1 MTEPK
6 MPTTSVTSGPPQSGL
21 VVSSGTTLDVQ
32 SGGTIVSASILAAG
46 AAIIEIGAIDS
57 GSTIAAGGS
66 ELVYGSVIGDIVA
79 GSQTVSTGTSGSG
92 IITDETV
99 VDGGYVLLAVKTTS
113 ATGTTVD
120 AGGTLALNGSISAND
135 TVLSGGTVDLE
146 SAKATLTGA
155 LVFSGGG
162 VLEVTGNTSAGS
174 GDLAVI
180 SGFGA
185 GAEIDLTAATTVGAV
200 GSAARFTTATSAGNT
215 TVTVSGGGATQSFIF
230 SGTAIGA
237 NLFLVG
243 DGSGG
248 EALVSAS
255 SVTSVGSGPPQSN
268 IVVVSGET
276 LTVHSGGSIVH
287 ATVEAGGSAV
297 ILSGGVDSASTVLS
311 GGFESVSGTTSGD
324 SLYGSQTISGA
335 GASASGET
343 VYSGGV
349 LSLGSGATATDIV
362 ISGGTVALASPQA
375 TLSGSLIFSGSGT
388 LQIDA
393 PSSAGYGDQAVISGF
408 YTSDTVS
415 LPGFGSG
422 TTLSTTTSG
431 GDTIAT
437 VTSGTAS
444 ETLTFAGD
452 IAANLTPT
460 SGGPGGSEDITYVPT
475 TVPTT
480 TSYTPGDLVLS
491 IYGDG
496 ADTGSYS
503 LDQAAPIVLQEITP
517 TGTVVSQLV
526 LPQTTV
532 TVNGVTE
539 YAISGEYQSAS
550 EGLLTLAENG
560 QSLAI
565 MGYGVTATA
574 FDAADAA
581 TVYGTT
587 ALGQTTSLTGS
598 SVTAV
603 PRVIADIGYNATI
616 DTSTAL
622 YNIFD
627 TNNPRSVVTVN
638 GVTFYVSGQ
647 GNGTDGTEGV
657 FMAEDGASSA
667 TPIYNSTTDT
677 RDVEIANGQL
687 YVSIDSKLNNGG
699 GLYDFGATLPISAT
713 APTELPGIGA
723 SVVLTAGTANSVNA
737 ADIGQSVNLSPE
749 QYFFADA
756 DTLYVADGGDP
767 KEGGLGDGGLQKWS
781 LVDGSWVLDYTL
793 SEGLNQ
799 IPDTDASGTTGLI
812 GLTGTVEGA
821 NVILYATNET
831 VAETDQTY
839 LYGITDSLGA
849 TSLPTGE
856 SFTLLETAAP
866 DTLIRG
872 VAFAPTSSSTLPE
885 VSGTLTIS
893 KNVTSTGLTVASGGD
908 IIVLSGGTISNTTLL
923 SGASATVS
931 SGGVDDG
938 TMVAHGG
945 NELLLGSATGDYIVG
960 TQTIS
965 NATAVASGEIV
976 GNGGNLDLY
985 LAGAIANSTTVETGG
1000 AININGHAFADNT
1013 VISGGQV
1020 VLESPK
1026 ATLSGTLTFAG
1037 TGGMIVVTSSI
1048 TSAGYGDL
1056 AVISGFAATDAIDER
1071 VIGAGAVLGTPTLS
1085 GGNTVATISSGTV
1098 TESFTFAGSAYLS
1111 GLSLTSDGFG
1121 GEELIYTPPPPV
1133 QIIVSSGVT
1142 SPGLSATSGSTIIVL
1157 SGGTITNAVIS
1168 SGGSAVISA
1177 GGTDSGTT
1185 IQAGGTET
1193 VSGSASGDRVYGLQD
1208 VTTGPSAGADPAT
1221 ISNETVFNGG
1231 TIELYL
1237 KPDTGTGITVSSG
1250 GKYLLSGNVSATD
1263 TVLEAGAQMQL
1274 QSPKATLTGSLTF
1287 NGAAA
1292 LSFTATTSAG
1302 FGDLAVIDG
1311 FGAGDIIDETT
1322 IAPGAT
1328 LSATISGGNTVETI
1342 TGGTFPESFI
1352 FAGTTISSNIQLQDD
1367 GTTGVEL
1374 VYVACFRAGTRIA
1387 TADGDVAVEALSEGD
1402 LVRTAAGAARPV
1414 VWIGHR
1420 TIDCA
1425 RHPAPRMVW
1434 PVRVAKG
1441 AFADAQPCRDLYLSP
1456 DHAVFVDGLLVPIR
1470 QLLNGVSIAQIA
1482 VDTVAYFHVELETHD
1497 VLLAEGLP
1505 AETYLDSGNR
1515 GDFANGGGAMTLHP
1529 MPDAAPR
1536 AVDGDLVEP
1545 IWRRIAARAGAL
1557 VLPVATTEA
1566 ALRLVADGRAH
1577 KPVCVAGGRHVFV
1590 VPPGLEKLRILSR
1603 ASAPADLRPWLDDR
1617 RLLGVSVARIVLHDR
1632 HGATEMPL
1640 DHPALADG
1648 WHAPERDGD
1657 ALWRW
1662 TDGSAVLP
1670 VPAGTTMVDIALT
1683 GTAEYPAAV
1692 ARDAVAERLYA

>member
-1 MTEPK
+1 
-6 MPTTSVTSGPPQSGL
+6 V
-21 VVSSGTTLDVQ
+21 
-32 SGGTIVSASILAAG
+32 
-46 AAIIEIGAIDS
+46 IIEIGATDS
-57 GSTIAAGGS
+57 ASTIAAGGS
-66 ELVYGSVIGDIVA
+66 ELVYGSVIGDTVA

-92 IITDETV
+92 LITDEIV
-99 VDGGYVLLAVKTTS
+99 VDGGYVLLAVKATS

-120 AGGTLALNGSISAND
+120 TGGTLALNGNISANN

-146 SAKATLTGA
+146 SAKATLTGT

-162 VLEVTGNTSAGS
+162 ELEVTGNTSAGS

-185 GAEIDLTAATTVGAV
+185 GAEIDLTAATTVGAA
-200 GSAARFTTATSAGNT
+200 GSAASFTTATSAGNT
-215 TVTVSGGGATQSFIF
+215 TVTVSGGGATQAFIF
-230 SGTAIGA
+230 SGTTIGA
-237 NLFLVG
+237 DLYLVA

-248 EALVSAS
+248 DLLVSAS
-255 SVTSVGSGPPQSN
+255 SVTAVGSGPPQSN

-276 LTVHSGGSIVH
+276 LTVNSGGTIVH

-297 ILSGGVDSASTVLS
+297 ILSGGVDSASTVLN

-324 SLYGSQTISGA
+324 SLYGTQTASGT
-335 GASASGET
+335 SAIVSGET

-362 ISGGTVALASPQA
+362 ISGGTVELASPQA
-375 TLSGSLIFSGSGT
+375 TLYGRLTFGGSGT

-393 PSSAGYGDQAVISGF
+393 PSSAGAGNQAVISGF

-422 TTLSTTTSG
+422 THLSTTTSG
-431 GDTIAT
+431 GDTVAT
-437 VTSGTAS
+437 VSSGTAS

-460 SGGPGGSEDITYVPT
+460 SGGPGGSEEITYVPT

-480 TSYTPGDLVLS
+480 TVYTPGDLVLS

-496 ADTGSYS
+496 ADTGSYT
-503 LDQAAPIVLQEITP
+503 LDQAAPIVLQEISP

-532 TVNGVTE
+532 PVNGVTE

-550 EGLLTLAENG
+550 EGLLSLAENG
-560 QSLAI
+560 QSLTI

-587 ALGQTTSLTGS
+587 ALGQTTSLTS
-598 SVTAV
+598 ASVTPV
-603 PRVIADIGYNATI
+603 PRIIADIGYNATI

-657 FMAEDGASSA
+657 FVAEDGAGST
-667 TPIYNSTTDT
+667 TPIYNTTTDT
-677 RDVEIANGQL
+677 RDVEIVGNQL
-687 YVSIDSKLNNGG
+687 YVSVDSKSNNGG
-699 GLYDFGATLPISAT
+699 GINDFGATLPTSAT

-723 SVVLTAGTANSVNA
+723 SVVLTAATANSVNA

-756 DTLYVADGGDP
+756 DTLYVADGGNP
-767 KEGGLGDGGLQKWS
+767 KEGGLGDGGLQKWT
-781 LVDGSWVLDYTL
+781 LVGGTWVLDYTL
-793 SEGLNQ
+793 SDGLNQ
-799 IPDTDASGTTGLI
+799 IPDTEASGTTGLI

-821 NVILYATNET
+821 NVVLYATNET
-831 VAETDQTY
+831 VAETDKTY
-839 LYGITDSLGA
+839 LYGITDALGA
-849 TSLPTGE
+849 TSLPTNE
-856 SFTLLETAAP
+856 SFTLLETAAS

-893 KNVTSTGLTVASGGD
+893 KNVTSTGLTVANGGD

-931 SGGVDDG
+931 SGGTDDG

-960 TQTIS
+960 TQTVS
-965 NATAVASGEIV
+965 NATAVATDEIV
-976 GNGGNLDLY
+976 GNGGQVDLY
-985 LAGAIANSTTVETGG
+985 LAGVIANGTTIETGG
-1000 AININGHAFADNT
+1000 TLNISGHATAENT
-1013 VISGGQV
+1013 VISGGLV
-1020 VLESPK
+1020 VLESAK
-1026 ATLSGTLTFAG
+1026 ATLGGSLTFAG
-1037 TGGMIVVTSSI
+1037 TGGTIAVTSV

-1056 AVISGFAATDAIDER
+1056 AVISGFAATDVIDER
-1071 VIGAGAVLGTPTLS
+1071 VMGAGSTLGAPTLS
-1085 GGNTVATISSGTV
+1085 GGNTVVTITGGTAV
-1098 TESFTFAGSAYLS
+1098 ETFTFAGSAYMS
-1111 GLSLTSDGFG
+1111 GLSLMSDGGG
-1121 GEELIYTPPPPV
+1121 GEELIYTPPAPV

-1157 SGGTITNAVIS
+1157 NGGTITNAVIS
-1168 SGGSAVISA
+1168 NGGSAVISA

-1185 IQAGGTET
+1185 ILAGGTET
-1193 VSGSASGDRVYGLQD
+1193 VSGTASGDQVYGLQD
-1208 VTTGPSAGADPAT
+1208 VTTGTSAGSDPAT

-1237 KPDTGTGITVSSG
+1237 KPDIGTDITVSNG
-1250 GKYLLSGNVSATD
+1250 GLYLLSGNVSATD
-1263 TVLEAGAQMQL
+1263 TVLEGGAVMKL
-1274 QSPKATLTGSLTF
+1274 QSPKATLTGTLTF
-1287 NGAAA
+1287 NGAATLA
-1292 LSFTATTSAG
+1292 ITSTTSAG

-1311 FGAGDIIDETT
+1311 FGAGDIIDETP

-1328 LSATISGGNTVETI
+1328 LSATMSGGNTVETI

-1352 FAGTTISSNIQLQDD
+1352 FAGTTISSHIMLQDD
-1367 GTTGVEL
+1367 STTGVEL

-1387 TADGDVAVEALSEGD
+1387 TADGDAAVEDLAEGD
-1402 LVRTAAGAARPV
+1402 LVRTAAGAARPII
-1414 VWIGHR
+1414 WIGHR
-1420 TIDCA
+1420 TIDCT
-1425 RHPAPRMVW
+1425 RHPAPQMVW
-1434 PVRVAKG
+1434 PVHVAKG

-1456 DHAVFVDGLLVPIR
+1456 DHAVFVDGMLVPIR
-1470 QLLNGVSIAQIA
+1470 QLINGVSIVQLAA
-1482 VDTVAYFHVELETHD
+1482 DSVTYFHIELETHD

-1505 AETYLDSGNR
+1505 AESYLDGGNR
-1515 GDFANGGGAMTLHP
+1515 NDFANGGAPMTLHP
-1529 MPDAAPR
+1529 TFGAPR
-1536 AVDGDLVEP
+1536 RAAGADLAEP
-1545 IWRRIAARAGAL
+1545 IWRRLAARAGGH
-1557 VLPVATTEA
+1557 VLPAATTDA
-1566 ALRLVADGRAH
+1566 ALRLAAGGRERRA
-1577 KPVCVAGGRHVFV
+1577 VCVADGRHVFV
-1590 VPPGLEKLRILSR
+1590 VTPGQQQVRILSR
-1603 ASAPADLRPWLDDR
+1603 AAAPAALRPWLDDR
-1617 RLLGVSVARIVLHDR
+1617 RLLGVSVARIVMHSR

-1648 WHAPERDGD
+1648 WHAPERAGY

-1662 TDGSAVLP
+1662 TNGSAVLP
-1670 VPAGTTMVDIALT
+1670 VPAGTTMVEITLT
-1683 GTAEYPAAV
+1683 GTAEYPVAEAHDAAT
-1692 ARDAVAERLYA
+1692 ERLYA

>member
-1 MTEPK
+1 
-6 MPTTSVTSGPPQSGL
+6 

-46 AAIIEIGAIDS
+46 SAIIEIGAIDS
-57 GSTIAAGGS
+57 ASTIAAGGS
-66 ELVYGSVIGDIVA
+66 ELVYGTAIGDTVA

-92 IITDETV
+92 LITNETV

-120 AGGTLALNGSISAND
+120 AGGTLALNGNISAND

-146 SAKATLTGA
+146 SAKATLTGT

-162 VLEVTGNTSAGS
+162 ELVVTGNTSAGP

-185 GAEIDLTAATTVGAV
+185 GAEIDITAATTVGAA
-200 GSAARFTTATSAGNT
+200 GSAASFTTATSAGNT
-215 TVTVSGGGATQSFIF
+215 TVTVSGGGATQAFIF
-230 SGTAIGA
+230 SGTTIGA
-237 NLFLVG
+237 DLYLVA

-255 SVTSVGSGPPQSN
+255 SATSVGSGAPQSN

-276 LTVHSGGSIVH
+276 LTVHAGGSIVH

-297 ILSGGVDSASTVLS
+297 ILAGGGDSASTVLN
-311 GGFESVSGTTSGD
+311 GGYEAVSGTTSGD
-324 SLYGSQTISGA
+324 SLYGTQAANGA
-335 GASASGET
+335 GASVSGET
-343 VYSGGV
+343 VYSGAL

-362 ISGGTVALASPQA
+362 IDGGTVELASPQA
-375 TLSGSLIFSGSGT
+375 TLSGGLTFSGSGT

-393 PSSAGYGDQAVISGF
+393 PSSAGYGDRAVISGF

-422 TTLSTTTSG
+422 TMLSTTTSG

-444 ETLTFAGD
+444 ETLTFAGN

-503 LDQAAPIVLQEITP
+503 LDQAAPIVLQEITT
-517 TGTVVSQLV
+517 TGAVVSQLV

-587 ALGQTTSLTGS
+587 ALGQTTSLTS
-598 SVTAV
+598 ASVTPV
-603 PRVIADIGYNATI
+603 PRIVADIGYNATI

-657 FMAEDGASSA
+657 FVAEDGASSA
-667 TPIYNSTTDT
+667 TPVYNGTTDT
-677 RDVEIANGQL
+677 RDVEIAGNQL
-687 YVSIDSKLNNGG
+687 YVSVDSKLNNGG
-699 GLYDFGATLPISAT
+699 GLYDFGATLPTSAT

-723 SVVLTAGTANSVNA
+723 SVVLTAATANSVNA

-767 KEGGLGDGGLQKWS
+767 KDGGLGAGGLQKWS
-781 LVDGSWVLDYTL
+781 LVDGTWVLDYTL

-799 IPDTDASGTTGLI
+799 VPDTDADGTTGLI

-839 LYGITDSLGA
+839 LYAITDSLGA
-849 TSLPTGE
+849 TSQPTDE
-856 SFTLLETAAP
+856 SFSLLETAAP

-872 VAFAPTSSSTLPE
+872 VAFAPTSASALPE
-885 VSGTLTIS
+885 VTSALTIS
-893 KNVTSTGLTVASGGD
+893 RNVTSTGLTVADGGA

-945 NELLLGSATGDYIVG
+945 SELLLGSATGDYIVG

-965 NATAVASGEIV
+965 NATAVATDEIV
-976 GNGGNLDLY
+976 GNGGALDLY
-985 LAGAIANSTTVETGG
+985 LAGAIANGATVETGG
-1000 AININGHAFADNT
+1000 KININGHAFADNT
-1013 VISGGQV
+1013 VISGGMV

-1026 ATLSGTLTFAG
+1026 ATISGSLTFAG
-1037 TGGMIVVTSSI
+1037 SGGMIVVTSSI

-1071 VIGAGAVLGTPTLS
+1071 VMGAGATLGAPTLS
-1085 GGNTVATISSGTV
+1085 GGNTVATITSGAV
-1098 TESFTFAGSAYLS
+1098 AESFTFAGSAYLS
-1111 GLSLTSDGFG
+1111 GLSLTSDGMG
-1121 GEELIYTPPPPV
+1121 GEELIYTPPAPE
-1133 QIIVSSGVT
+1133 QIIVSSGVS
-1142 SPGLSATSGSTIIVL
+1142 SPSLSATSGSTIIVL
-1157 SGGTITNAVIS
+1157 NGGTITNAVIS
-1168 SGGSAVISA
+1168 NGGSAVISA
-1177 GGTDSGTT
+1177 GGIDSGTT

-1193 VSGSASGDRVYGLQD
+1193 VSGAASGDQVYGLQD
-1208 VTTGPSAGADPAT
+1208 VTTGPSAGANPAT
-1221 ISNETVFNGG
+1221 ISNETVYNGG

-1237 KPDTGTGITVSSG
+1237 KPDIGTDITVSSG

-1263 TVLEAGAQMQL
+1263 TVLEGGAEMQL
-1274 QSPKATLTGSLTF
+1274 QSPKATLTGTLTF
-1287 NGAAA
+1287 NGSATLAV
-1292 LSFTATTSAG
+1292 TATTSAG

-1328 LSATISGGNTVETI
+1328 LSATTSGGNTVETI

-1352 FAGTTISSNIQLQDD
+1352 FAGTTMSSHITLQDD
-1367 GTTGVEL
+1367 STTGVEL
-1374 VYVACFRAGTRIA
+1374 AYVACFRAGTRIA
-1387 TADGDVAVEALSEGD
+1387 TADGEMAVEALAQGD
-1402 LVRTAAGAARPV
+1402 LVRTAAGAIRPI

-1420 TIDCA
+1420 RIDCA
-1425 RHPAPRMVW
+1425 RHPAPQMVW
-1434 PVRVAKG
+1434 PVRVAQG

-1456 DHAVFVDGLLVPIR
+1456 DHAVFVDGVLVPIR
-1470 QLLNGVSIAQIA
+1470 QLINGVSIAQVA
-1482 VDTVAYFHVELETHD
+1482 VDTVAYFHIELATHD

-1505 AETYLDSGNR
+1505 AESYLDSGNR
-1515 GDFANGGGAMTLHP
+1515 DDFANGGVAMALHP
-1529 MPDAAPR
+1529 TFDATPR
-1536 AVDGDLVEP
+1536 AVAADRAEP
-1545 IWRRIAARAGAL
+1545 IWRRLAARADAL
-1557 VLPVATTEA
+1557 VLPPTTTDA
-1566 ALRLVADGRAH
+1566 ALRLAAGGRDRPPVCVADGRHMFAL
-1577 KPVCVAGGRHVFV
+1577 
-1590 VPPGLEKLRILSR
+1590 PPGQATVRILSR
-1603 ASAPADLRPWLDDR
+1603 AAAPAALRPWLDDR
-1617 RLLGVSVARIVLHDR
+1617 RRLGVSIAHIVLHDR

-1648 WHAPERDGD
+1648 WHAPERAGD

-1670 VPAGTTMVDIALT
+1670 VPAGTTMVEIALA
-1683 GTAEYPAAV
+1683 GTAEYPVADAADAAA
-1692 ARDAVAERLYA
+1692 ARLCA